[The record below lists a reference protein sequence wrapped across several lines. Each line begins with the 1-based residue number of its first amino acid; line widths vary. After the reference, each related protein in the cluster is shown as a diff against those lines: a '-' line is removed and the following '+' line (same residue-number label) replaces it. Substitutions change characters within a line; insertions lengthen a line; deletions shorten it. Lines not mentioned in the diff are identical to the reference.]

1 MYLIKIKIPLLIVL
15 ILTVTTVFSQEK
27 KAYKVNTI
35 AFYNLE
41 NLFDTENDPLTY
53 DDDRT
58 PDGKDH
64 WTEEIY
70 QDKLKNMAKVMAEIG
85 AEVSGN
91 PPSIIGVCE
100 TENRKVLEDLVNQET
115 LVEQDYGII
124 QFDSPDRR
132 GIDVALLYMK
142 KLFTPTHYKAKELLI
157 YDDND
162 KSKRVFTRDQ
172 LVVSGVLDGEKIHL
186 IVNHWPSRSGGEKR
200 SRSKR
205 IKAAKLNRQIID
217 SIFSDD
223 PYAKIITMGDLNDDP
238 SNTSVKDHLNAKRK
252 TSELGIKEL
261 YNPMEDLAKQGY
273 GSLAYRD
280 SWNLF
285 DQIIIS
291 TELTKKDFSS
301 YRFYQ
306 AGIYN
311 KTYLVNAHG
320 RYKGYPY
327 RSFASGSYTG
337 GYSDHFPVYIYLVK
351 EK

>member
-1 MYLIKIKIPLLIVL
+1 
-15 ILTVTTVFSQEK
+15 
-27 KAYKVNTI
+27 
-35 AFYNLE
+35 
-41 NLFDTENDPLTY
+41 
-53 DDDRT
+53 
-58 PDGKDH
+58 
-64 WTEEIY
+64 
-70 QDKLKNMAKVMAEIG
+70 MAEIG
-85 AEVSGN
+85 AEVSGSA
-91 PPSIIGVCE
+91 PTIIGVCE

-132 GIDVALLYMK
+132 GIDVALLYKK

-261 YNPMEDLAKQGY
+261 YNPMEDLEKQGY

>member
-1 MYLIKIKIPLLIVL
+1 
-15 ILTVTTVFSQEK
+15 
-27 KAYKVNTI
+27 
-35 AFYNLE
+35 
-41 NLFDTENDPLTY
+41 
-53 DDDRT
+53 
-58 PDGKDH
+58 
-64 WTEEIY
+64 
-70 QDKLKNMAKVMAEIG
+70 MAEIG

-91 PPSIIGVCE
+91 TPAIIGVCE

-132 GIDVALLYMK
+132 GIDVALLYKK

-172 LVVSGVLDGEKIHL
+172 LVVSGMLDGEKIHL

-223 PYAKIITMGDLNDDP
+223 PYAKIITMGDFNDDP
-238 SNTSVKDHLNAKRK
+238 TNPSVKDHLNAKRK
-252 TSELGIKEL
+252 TSELAIKEL

>member
-85 AEVSGN
+85 AEVSGSS
-91 PPSIIGVCE
+91 PTIIGVCE

-132 GIDVALLYMK
+132 GIDVALLYKK

>member
-1 MYLIKIKIPLLIVL
+1 
-15 ILTVTTVFSQEK
+15 
-27 KAYKVNTI
+27 
-35 AFYNLE
+35 
-41 NLFDTENDPLTY
+41 
-53 DDDRT
+53 
-58 PDGKDH
+58 
-64 WTEEIY
+64 
-70 QDKLKNMAKVMAEIG
+70 
-85 AEVSGN
+85 
-91 PPSIIGVCE
+91 
-100 TENRKVLEDLVNQET
+100 
-115 LVEQDYGII
+115 
-124 QFDSPDRR
+124 
-132 GIDVALLYMK
+132 
-142 KLFTPTHYKAKELLI
+142 
-157 YDDND
+157 
-162 KSKRVFTRDQ
+162 
-172 LVVSGVLDGEKIHL
+172 
-186 IVNHWPSRSGGEKR
+186 
-200 SRSKR
+200 
-205 IKAAKLNRQIID
+205 
-217 SIFSDD
+217 
-223 PYAKIITMGDLNDDP
+223 MGDFNDDP
-238 SNTSVKDHLNAKRK
+238 TNPSVKDHLNAKRK
-252 TSELGIKEL
+252 ANNLDIKEL

>member
-85 AEVSGN
+85 AEVSGSA
-91 PPSIIGVCE
+91 PTIIGVCE

-132 GIDVALLYMK
+132 GIDVALLYKK
-142 KLFTPTHYKAKELLI
+142 KLFTPTHYKAKKLLI

>member
-1 MYLIKIKIPLLIVL
+1 
-15 ILTVTTVFSQEK
+15 
-27 KAYKVNTI
+27 
-35 AFYNLE
+35 FYNLE

-70 QDKLKNMAKVMAEIG
+70 QDKLKNMSKVMAEIG
-85 AEVSGN
+85 AEVSGSA
-91 PPSIIGVCE
+91 PTIIGVCE

-132 GIDVALLYMK
+132 GIDVALLYKK

-172 LVVSGVLDGEKIHL
+172 LVVSGMLDGEKIHL

-238 SNTSVKDHLNAKRK
+238 TNPSVKDYLNAKRK
-252 TSELGIKEL
+252 SNDLQMKEL

-301 YRFYQ
+301 YRFYK

>member
-1 MYLIKIKIPLLIVL
+1 MKIKIPLLIVL
-15 ILTVTTVFSQEK
+15 FLSFTPIFSQEK

-64 WTEEIY
+64 WTDEIY
-70 QDKLKNMAKVMAEIG
+70 QDKLKNMAKVIAEIG
-85 AEVSGN
+85 ADISGN
-91 PPSIIGVCE
+91 TPAIVGVCE

-132 GIDVALLYMK
+132 GIDVALLYKK

-172 LVVSGVLDGEKIHL
+172 LVVSGMLDGEKIHL

-238 SNTSVKDHLNAKRK
+238 TNSSVKDYLHAKRK
-252 TSELGIKEL
+252 PNDMQMKEL

-301 YRFYQ
+301 YRFYK

-311 KTYLVNAHG
+311 KTYLVNNHG

>member
-1 MYLIKIKIPLLIVL
+1 MKNLLCYFL
-15 ILTVTTVFSQEK
+15 LFSLLFTTNQNAQEK
-27 KAYKVNTI
+27 RNFKIHTI

-91 PPSIIGVCE
+91 TPAIIGVCE

-115 LVEQDYGII
+115 LIKQDYGII

-132 GIDVALLYMK
+132 GIDVALLYKK

-172 LVVSGVLDGEKIHL
+172 LVVSGMLDGEKIHL

-238 SNTSVKDHLNAKRK
+238 TNPSVKDHLNAKRK
-252 TSELGIKEL
+252 VSNLDIKEL

-301 YRFYQ
+301 YRFYK

-311 KTYLVNAHG
+311 ETYLVNAHG

-337 GYSDHFPVYIYLVK
+337 GYSDHFPVYIYLIK